1 MKEYG
6 MINYMESEKGV
17 VRREILKLDG
27 TKKIRRMI
35 NFIFCLFV
43 NLKFKFQSHQIILF
57 VGSGLERYFSALE
70 RISKILSSYGIFDSI
85 LKQVFHVI
93 ESELGIINPAISI
106 LNFSSSLRPKEDE
119 REEKE
124 KKIARAPRKD
134 IIDFHELKILV
145 SPIRVEGRD
154 LGFISGLSDDK
165 DADIKLNFLSVVG
178 TMIGFS
184 FFILAREKADVKKV
198 GNIIFRSRKMEEV
211 IRIAL
216 EVAKSDATVLI
227 RGESGVGKELI
238 ADLIHENSD
247 RAGKQIVK
255 INCAAIPENLLE
267 SELFGYKKGA
277 FTGALYDK
285 KGKFELAE
293 GGTIFLDEIG
303 DLSPSLQS
311 KLLRVIQTKE
321 IEPIGGT
328 PKKVN
333 VRIIAATNRNLEELV
348 KEGKFREDLYYRLN
362 VVPIFVPPLR
372 ERKED
377 IRPLVDFFLE
387 KFNKKYGKNVSISKG
402 VMVIF
407 EEYDWP
413 GNVRELENLLERLVI
428 TSSDLVITPD
438 DLPDYIRDY
447 VMKKKGG
454 VNREEVFGGATSF
467 DNVRD
472 FGFKEILSIVGGKGN
487 LSSVVQKIEKEAI
500 EYVLSQSKNLS
511 DAARKLGISRRQLEW
526 RIKKYGISF
535 TKKKKDM

>member
-1 MKEYG
+1 M
-6 MINYMESEKGV
+6 
-17 VRREILKLDG
+17 
-27 TKKIRRMI
+27 
-35 NFIFCLFV
+35 FV
-43 NLKFKFQSHQIILF
+43 NLKFIFQLPQIILF
-57 VGSGLERYFSALE
+57 VGSGLERYVSALE
-70 RISKILSSYGIFDSI
+70 RISKILSSYGVFDGI

-93 ESELGIINPAISI
+93 ESEMEIINPSVCI

-124 KKIARAPRKD
+124 RKIMRAPRKD
-134 IIDFHELKILV
+134 IIDFQELKILV

-165 DADIKLNFLSVVG
+165 GVDVKLNFLSVVG

-184 FFILAREKADVKKV
+184 FFILAREKADVKRV
-198 GNIIFRSRKMEEV
+198 GSIVFKSKKLEEV
-211 IRIAL
+211 IRLAL

-277 FTGALYDK
+277 FTGALSDK

-303 DLSPSLQS
+303 DLSPSLQA

-321 IEPIGGT
+321 IEPIGGA

-362 VVPIFVPPLR
+362 VIPIFVPPLR

-402 VMVIF
+402 VMMIF

-413 GNVRELENLLERLVI
+413 GNVRELENLIERLVI

-438 DLPDYIRDY
+438 DLPDYIREY
-447 VMKKKGG
+447 VIRKGDEVKGG
-454 VNREEVFGGATSF
+454 EVFEKAEIFTNESYLSF
-467 DNVRD
+467 GRIFNKIISGRD
-472 FGFKEILSIVGGKGN
+472 KLE
-487 LSSVVQKIEKEAI
+487 LSSVVQKVEKEAI

-511 DAARKLGISRRQLEW
+511 DAARQLGISRRQLEW
-526 RIKKYGISF
+526 RIKKYGIIF
-535 TKKKKDM
+535 TRKKKKST

>member
-1 MKEYG
+1 VEDRIDYS
-6 MINYMESEKGV
+6 NSNQEKQF
-17 VRREILKLDG
+17 LKSS
-27 TKKIRRMI
+27 K
-35 NFIFCLFV
+35 F
-43 NLKFKFQSHQIILF
+43 LKYIS
-57 VGSGLERYFSALE
+57 SLE
-70 RISKILSSYGIFDSI
+70 RISKLLSSYGVFDSI

-93 ESELGIINPAISI
+93 ETEMGIINPSVYI

-124 KKIARAPRKD
+124 KKIMRAPRKD
-134 IIDFHELKILV
+134 IIDFRELKIIV

-154 LGFISGLSDDK
+154 LGFISGLSDYTEVEM
-165 DADIKLNFLSVVG
+165 KLDFLSIVG

-184 FFILAREKADVKKV
+184 FFILAREKADIKKV
-198 GNIIFRSRKMEEV
+198 GNIIFRSKKMEEV
-211 IRIAL
+211 IRLCL

-238 ADLIHENSD
+238 ADLIHENSY
-247 RAGKQIVK
+247 RGGKQIVK

-277 FTGALYDK
+277 FTGAISDK

-303 DLSPSLQS
+303 DLPPSLQA

-328 PKKVN
+328 TKKVN

-348 KEGKFREDLYYRLN
+348 REGKFREDLYYRLN
-362 VVPIFVPPLR
+362 VVPIFIPPLR

-387 KFNKKYGKNVSISKG
+387 KFNKKYGKNISISKG
-402 VMVIF
+402 AMLIF
-407 EEYDWP
+407 EDYDWY
-413 GNVRELENLLERLVI
+413 GNVRELENLVERLVI

-438 DLPDYIRDY
+438 DIPDYIRDY
-447 VMKKKGG
+447 VMKKRKSETEEIFVGSSVSKNAGG
-454 VNREEVFGGATSF
+454 SHL
-467 DNVRD
+467 
-472 FGFKEILSIVGGKGN
+472 GFKEITDIVSGSGEVDLSFIVHRLEKG
-487 LSSVVQKIEKEAI
+487 AI
-500 EYVLSQSKNLS
+500 EHVLSYSKNIS

-526 RIKKYGISF
+526 RMKKYGITFS
-535 TKKKKDM
+535 KKKKNT